1 MNSIE
6 PIAFSEAEY
15 AVDGLFVKGISR
27 IEPTCL
33 NTPILMVHGACHGW
47 WAYRKWLPFF
57 AAAGWQVY
65 SMSLRN
71 HSASYSVPEET
82 YQKLTVDDYAE
93 DVLKVLAWIDQ
104 PAILIGHSM
113 GGITVQK
120 AAEQANLRALILL
133 ASVGPGQLGAIRDPL
148 PLDKTFMFSPE
159 QARDIWFYKIDDP
172 SFNAIYQ
179 QLVPESVSV
188 INHYSTGDLRIDRS
202 RIRCPIFVIGAKH
215 DRTVVHNFQSIA
227 EFYNG
232 DRLLVPDAG
241 HDFMLE
247 PAAIDVAISINHWLL
262 SVLPGE
268 GLRFSKAQQP

>member
-6 PIAFSEAEY
+6 PIGFNETEY
-15 AVDGLFVKGISR
+15 AVNGLFVKGISR

-57 AAAGWQVY
+57 AAAGWRVY

-71 HSASYSVPEET
+71 HSGSYSVPEET
-82 YQKLTVDDYAE
+82 YQKLAVDDYAE

-120 AAEQANLRALILL
+120 AAEQAKLRALILL

-188 INHYSTGDLRIDRS
+188 INHYSTGALTIDRS
-202 RIRCPIFVIGAKH
+202 KIRCPVFVIGAEH

-227 EFYNG
+227 EFYHG

-247 PAAIDVAISINHWLL
+247 AAAIDVAIGINHWLL

-268 GLRFSKAQQP
+268 GLQFSKAHQP

>member
-6 PIAFSEAEY
+6 PIGFNETEY
-15 AVDGLFVKGISR
+15 AVNGLFVKGISR

-57 AAAGWQVY
+57 AAAGWRVY

-71 HSASYSVPEET
+71 HSGSYSVPEET
-82 YQKLTVDDYAE
+82 YQKLAVDDYAE

-120 AAEQANLRALILL
+120 AAEQAKLRALILL

-188 INHYSTGDLRIDRS
+188 INHYSTGALTIDRS
-202 RIRCPIFVIGAKH
+202 KIRCPVFVIGAEH

-227 EFYNG
+227 EFYHG

-247 PAAIDVAISINHWLL
+247 AAAIDVAIGINHWLL
-262 SVLPGE
+262 SVLTGE
-268 GLRFSKAQQP
+268 GLQFFKAHQP

>member
-15 AVDGLFVKGISR
+15 AVDELFVKGISR

-33 NTPILMVHGACHGW
+33 NTPILLVHGACHGW

-57 AAAGWQVY
+57 AAAGWRVY

-71 HSASYSVPEET
+71 HSGSYSVPEET
-82 YQKLTVDDYAE
+82 YQKLAVDDYAE

-188 INHYSTGDLRIDRS
+188 MNHYSTGDLRIDRS
-202 RIRCPIFVIGAKH
+202 RIRCPIFVIGAEH

-262 SVLPGE
+262 SVLTGE
-268 GLRFSKAQQP
+268 GLRFSKAHQP

>member
-6 PIAFSEAEY
+6 PIAFSEAQY

-33 NTPILMVHGACHGW
+33 NTPILLVHGACHGW

-57 AAAGWQVY
+57 AAAGWRVY

-71 HSASYSVPEET
+71 HSGSYSVAEET
-82 YQKLTVDDYAE
+82 YQKLAVDDYAE

-188 INHYSTGDLRIDRS
+188 MNHYSTGDLRIDRS
-202 RIRCPIFVIGAKH
+202 RIRCPIFVIGAEH

-262 SVLPGE
+262 SVLTGE
-268 GLRFSKAQQP
+268 GLRFSKAHQP

>member
-6 PIAFSEAEY
+6 PIGFNETEY

-27 IEPTCL
+27 IEPTCQ

-57 AAAGWQVY
+57 AAAGWRVY

-71 HSASYSVPEET
+71 HSGSYSVPEET
-82 YQKLTVDDYAE
+82 YQKLAVDDYAE

-133 ASVGPGQLGAIRDPL
+133 ASVGPGQLGAIRNPL
-148 PLDKTFMFSPE
+148 PLDKTFMFSPK

-188 INHYSTGDLRIDRS
+188 INHYSTGALTIDRS
-202 RIRCPIFVIGAKH
+202 KIRCPVFVIGAEH

-227 EFYNG
+227 EFYHG

-247 PAAIDVAISINHWLL
+247 AAAIDVAIGINHWLL

-268 GLRFSKAQQP
+268 GLQFSKAHQP

>member
-6 PIAFSEAEY
+6 PIAFSEAQY
-15 AVDGLFVKGISR
+15 TVDGLFVKGISR

-33 NTPILMVHGACHGW
+33 NTPILLVHGACHGW

-57 AAAGWQVY
+57 AAVGWRVY

-71 HSASYSVPEET
+71 HSGSYSVSEET
-82 YQKLTVDDYAE
+82 YQKLAVDDYAE

-188 INHYSTGDLRIDRS
+188 MNHYSTGDLRIDRS
-202 RIRCPIFVIGAKH
+202 RIRCPIFVIGAEH

-262 SVLPGE
+262 SVLTGE
-268 GLRFSKAQQP
+268 GLRFSKAHQP

>member
-6 PIAFSEAEY
+6 PIAFREDQY

-27 IEPTCL
+27 NEPTCL
-33 NTPILMVHGACHGW
+33 NTPILLVHGACHGW
-47 WAYRKWLPFF
+47 WAYHKWLPFF
-57 AAAGWQVY
+57 AAAGWRVY

-71 HSASYSVPEET
+71 HSGSYSVPEET
-82 YQKLTVDDYAE
+82 YQKLAVDDYAE

-188 INHYSTGDLRIDRS
+188 INHYSSGDLRIDRS
-202 RIRCPIFVIGAKH
+202 RMRCPIFVIGAEH

-262 SVLPGE
+262 SVLTGE
-268 GLRFSKAQQP
+268 GLRFSKAHQP

>member
-57 AAAGWQVY
+57 AAAGWRVY

-71 HSASYSVPEET
+71 HSGSYSVPEET
-82 YQKLTVDDYAE
+82 YQKLAVDDYAE

-120 AAEQANLRALILL
+120 AAEQADLRALILL

-188 INHYSTGDLRIDRS
+188 MNHYSSGDLRIDRS
-202 RIRCPIFVIGAKH
+202 RIGCPIFVIGAEH

-247 PAAIDVAISINHWLL
+247 PAAIDVAISINRWLL
-262 SVLPGE
+262 SVLTGE
-268 GLRFSKAQQP
+268 GLRFSKAHQP